1 MQLRTF
7 NHIKKRGYENSWC
20 VTYACRSIHSRTK
33 LIRIAV
39 IGLRGFSAAEI
50 FRVQSFQ
57 FFPLHLYTGPMIAQ
71 TDMILLRLLQS
82 INSTLNSMNSIYS
95 QLTGIQSEVIAG
107 EKNDRPEFKGV
118 SG

>member
-1 MQLRTF
+1 
-7 NHIKKRGYENSWC
+7 
-20 VTYACRSIHSRTK
+20 
-33 LIRIAV
+33 
-39 IGLRGFSAAEI
+39 
-50 FRVQSFQ
+50 
-57 FFPLHLYTGPMIAQ
+57 MIAQ